1 MGESPGPLDGI
12 RSICMLISM
21 RTTLI
26 IDDLLLRRA
35 KEAAAKAGCT
45 VSDIV
50 NQALGESLAVRAAS
64 KPHFEMIT
72 YGTSGR
78 AAHEPADFAAAL
90 EAEDIAALRR

>member
-1 MGESPGPLDGI
+1 
-12 RSICMLISM
+12 MLICM

-26 IDDLLLRRA
+26 IDDLLLKRA

-50 NQALGESLAVRAAS
+50 NQALGESLAARACP

-72 YGTSGR
+72 YGSSAR
-78 AAHEPADFAAAL
+78 SRHEPADFAAAL
-90 EAEDIAALRR
+90 EVDDVVAVRR